1 MTREIQK
8 KLHSITFHT
17 ISGEGA
23 LVVSLMV
30 EEWRR
35 WLPALL

>member
-1 MTREIQK
+1 MPQKIQK

-17 ISGEGA
+17 ISGESA
-23 LVVSLMV
+23 LVDAIMV
-30 EEWRR
+30 EKWKR